1 MSNSPYV
8 ISFNDSGPKKAKQ
21 KAISTAIAASITSV
35 ILYVLLFITHI
46 LPSDIFCHK
55 RYKKTLPVKS
65 KPINRRRIIIS

>member
-1 MSNSPYV
+1 MIAGYVKQSLKTCMSNSPYV

-35 ILYVLLFITHI
+35 ILYVLLFITYI

-55 RYKKTLPVKS
+55 RYKKLCL
-65 KPINRRRIIIS
+65 